1 MKSKFRVFTLLSLF
15 FYSCSSVSTIV
26 EVNDDYV
33 MDLAKENYRLGAT
46 MYLDEFDEDL
56 SPLTYD
62 FYINYVEQYHA
73 PAAENLS
80 MKIKAADQ
88 YDFLTLNDGFIITL
102 LYKTQKRI
110 IGDDSRTALI
120 DTVIFISNESTIFD
134 LNAITKNIWNR
145 K

>member
-1 MKSKFRVFTLLSLF
+1 MKSKLKVFTLLFLF
-15 FYSCSSVSTIV
+15 LCSCSSVSSIV
-26 EVNDDYV
+26 EVNDEYL

-56 SPLTYD
+56 SSLTYD
-62 FYINYVEQYHA
+62 FYINYVVQYQA

-80 MKIKAADQ
+80 VKIKAADQ
-88 YDFLTLNDGFIITL
+88 YDFLALSDGFIITL
-102 LYKTQKRI
+102 FYKTQNKI

-120 DTVIFISNESTIFD
+120 DTVIFVDKESQIFD

>member
-1 MKSKFRVFTLLSLF
+1 MKSKLKVLILLFLF
-15 FYSCSSVSTIV
+15 LYSCSSISSIV
-26 EVNDDYV
+26 EVNDDYL

-56 SPLTYD
+56 SPLTYE

-73 PAAENLS
+73 PAAEKLS

-120 DTVIFISNESTIFD
+120 DTVIFISNESTNFD
-134 LNAITKNIWNR
+134 LNAITKKILNR